1 MIQDKYTMIISK
13 FRLLT
18 KEKNVLKIVASPIL
32 DNKYRTFHD
41 TESKISNSNDTEI
54 SVSSCENNLERQSS
68 YVLENKIDINK
79 YLI

>member
-32 DNKYRTFHD
+32 DNKYRKFHD
-41 TESKISNSNDTEI
+41 TESKIANSNDTEI
-54 SVSSCENNLERQSS
+54 KCKLM
-68 YVLENKIDINK
+68 
-79 YLI
+79 